1 MKAVRAGSVSVA
13 DGGAHFS
20 RPGPRLI
27 DSLELLAET
36 LHPSGEPAARG
47 FERVCGPA
55 SSEPQPVRQLDREGV
70 RSVGGACG
78 AEVTEGREPQG
89 TP

>member
-47 FERVCGPA
+47 FERVCG
-55 SSEPQPVRQLDREGV
+55 LG
-70 RSVGGACG
+70 
-78 AEVTEGREPQG
+78 
-89 TP
+89 